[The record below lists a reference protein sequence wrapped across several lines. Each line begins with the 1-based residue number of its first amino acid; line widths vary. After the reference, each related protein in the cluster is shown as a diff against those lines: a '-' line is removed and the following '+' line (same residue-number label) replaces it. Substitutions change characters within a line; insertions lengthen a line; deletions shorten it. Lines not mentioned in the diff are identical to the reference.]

1 MRYETLDEKELAL
14 SLTAIRRAVGLTQE
28 VLAERCG
35 VSPSTVARHER
46 GEDAPSAVLFLHYCR
61 EMGLLPAEFLRVHSD
76 LVRARAR
83 LQEGRHWF
91 DRLENEDLARVRPA
105 FDDRDT
111 AQLFANG
118 AAEMFEALIRSLQR
132 S

>member
-14 SLTAIRRAVGLTQE
+14 SLTAIRRAVGLSQE
-28 VLAERCG
+28 QLAERCD

-46 GEDAPSAVLFLHYCR
+46 GEDAPGAVLFLRYCR
-61 EMGLLPAEFLRVHSD
+61 EMGLLPGEFLRVHSD

-83 LQEGRHWF
+83 LKEGPRWSS
-91 DRLENEDLARVRPA
+91 RLEEEDLASLKHV

-111 AQLFANG
+111 AQRFASG
-118 AAEMFEALIRSLQR
+118 AAEMFEALLRSLQR